1 MNMLKLFSYK
11 VINNTKS
18 LQIFH
23 VFLSWLINYDGLR
36 IEYFKTFH
44 LFPEILAKQR
54 KHDLG
59 WISDVSARVP
69 NSERE
74 I

>member
-1 MNMLKLFSYK
+1 MLKLFSYK

-36 IEYFKTFH
+36 IEYFKTFYVW
-44 LFPEILAKQR
+44 PEILAKQR
-54 KHDLG
+54 KRDLG
-59 WISDVSARVP
+59 
-69 NSERE
+69 
-74 I
+74 